1 MFILIH
7 RVYIGVISAPP
18 EDSGIKGP
26 TDGLALAFQEELMEK
41 QGDAQK

>member
-7 RVYIGVISAPP
+7 REYKGVTSAPP

-26 TDGLALAFQEELMEK
+26 EDGLALAFKEELMEK
-41 QGDAQK
+41 QGHAQK